1 MEFSAWSLGVIVFL
15 GFAGARRACRRFS
28 HQRAVQR
35 VCTGSLADFANLP
48 KEPLPYIVVFGFIGF
63 LIGLSLFMKGLI
75 YQRLRKIDIDRD

>member
-1 MEFSAWSLGVIVFL
+1 MGIFCMVFGVIVFL
-15 GFAGARRACRRFS
+15 GFAGAGALVADSLINAQFS
-28 HQRAVQR
+28 TFA
-35 VCTGSLADFANLP
+35 TGSLADFANLP